1 MKSSVS
7 GTKARRPPSSTCT
20 KTRRF
25 PPRLVVPHCLDR
37 DLVRDPRGSPSPE
50 AVLFL
55 EEALNLL
62 GGHSAIPADCLAK
75 DRSSFVRVHHVRCVK
90 SAPAYWGRHATLATR
105 LAEFG
110 GRGRV
115 KRLN

>member
-62 GGHSAIPADCLAK
+62 GGHSAIPAVASP
-75 DRSSFVRVHHVRCVK
+75 RTVRASCE
-90 SAPAYWGRHATLATR
+90 SITSDA
-105 LAEFG
+105 
-110 GRGRV
+110 
-115 KRLN
+115 